1 MNQGEESVSQEASA
15 EKGPDKDKDG
25 SKNRLG
31 LVARIQLFF
40 RQVIAELR
48 KVIWPTRKEL
58 ITYTI
63 VVLVFSS
70 IFATIVVVL
79 DVGFGKLNFWIFG

>member
-1 MNQGEESVSQEASA
+1 MSQEASA
-15 EKGPDKDKDG
+15 EKERGNAKDD
-25 SKNRLG
+25 SSSRPG

-63 VVLVFSS
+63 VVLVFASV
-70 IFATIVVVL
+70 FAAIVLVL
-79 DVGFGKLNFWIFG
+79 DLGFGKLNFKIFG

>member
-15 EKGPDKDKDG
+15 EKGPEKDKDG
-25 SKNRLG
+25 SKSRLG

-70 IFATIVVVL
+70 IFAAIVVVL

>member
-1 MNQGEESVSQEASA
+1 MSQEASA
-15 EKGPDKDKDG
+15 EKGPEKDKDG
-25 SKNRLG
+25 SKSRPG

-48 KVIWPTRKEL
+48 IVIWPTRKEL

-70 IFATIVVVL
+70 IFAAIVVVL